1 MVPPAAPVSPDVAPL
16 ETVGVLE
23 RWPLVGPLPWG
34 GFIAGGGVAKK
45 LLRVSTLMLSLCE
58 RSGGRLEP
66 EYAVAQDEVTAAL
79 AEFSSFV
86 AQLTEAAAQDTPR
99 PGR

>member
-1 MVPPAAPVSPDVAPL
+1 
-16 ETVGVLE
+16 
-23 RWPLVGPLPWG
+23 
-34 GFIAGGGVAKK
+34 
-45 LLRVSTLMLSLCE
+45 MLSLCE
-58 RSGGRLEP
+58 RSGGRLEA

-79 AEFSSFV
+79 AELSSFV